1 MVFDSCLFCGSPV
14 PEGYQ
19 VCYVCSKD
27 ITNPKKISL
36 KSFEPAVHEDLYK
49 EGYEAGYKAGKQAA
63 VETIA
68 LQNNVIENPAGSC
81 EGCQHIAFRYPYA
94 SMYPC
99 NNCVRANQKDYYNYP
114 IKE

>member
-1 MVFDSCLFCGSPV
+1 MVFDSRLFCGSPV

-36 KSFEPAVHEDLYK
+36 KSVEPAVHEAIYK
-49 EGYEAGYKAGKQAA
+49 EGYEAGYRAGKQAEA
-63 VETIA
+63 SA
-68 LQNNVIENPAGSC
+68 HQGSC
-81 EGCQHIAFRYPYA
+81 EGCCNIAFRYPYA

-99 NNCVRANQKDYYNYP
+99 NNCIRANQKDYYNYP
-114 IKE
+114 IEE